1 MPLSADEKISAAIA
15 KLRELILYSH
25 VPDGTSYD
33 APGDGFYPP
42 VQSPTTRIYCGE
54 VLRALKDGA
63 SLPPGVDSAELQAA
77 VYAVKHNP
85 AGFDRA
91 NVGATLAFAWQAYT
105 AWYLTT
111 GSAQRAMLQ
120 AMVERVTEL
129 LAGRWAT
136 PAGPGAAAAKDGK
149 AADPESAAAA
159 LSAMVAARGEGRLPG
174 GIEAGEL
181 REVCAE
187 ISTRSYSPG
196 EIDRLCRVFETFVT
210 TLEST
215 GSA

>member
-1 MPLSADEKISAAIA
+1 MPLSADEKISAAIG
-15 KLRELILYSH
+15 KLREFILYNR

-33 APGDGFYPP
+33 APGDGFFPP
-42 VQSPTTRIYCGE
+42 VQSPTIRIYCGE
-54 VLRALKDGA
+54 ILRALKDGA

-91 NVGATLAFAWQAYT
+91 NVGATLAFAWQAYI

-111 GSAQRAMLQ
+111 GSASRAVLQ
-120 AMVERVTEL
+120 AVVERAAEL
-129 LAGRWAT
+129 LAARWAL
-136 PAGPGAAAAKDGK
+136 PAGSGRAAAKDGP
-149 AADPESAAAA
+149 AAELEGAAAA

-187 ISTRSYSPG
+187 ISTHSYAPA

-210 TLEST
+210 ALET
-215 GSA
+215 APNG